1 MIGVGLIGC
10 SPSELAQYSPDG
22 VTCVDRINS
31 AIRIFN
37 SRVATLVQDL
47 NDNLDSAKFT
57 YINGYHIVEDIL
69 QQASS
74 YGNDLND
81 PCPYFWF

>member
-1 MIGVGLIGC
+1 MFGVGLIGC
-10 SPSELAQYSPDG
+10 SPNELAQYSPDG

-37 SRVATLVQDL
+37 SKVANLVEDL
-47 NDNLDSAKFT
+47 NNNLDSARFT
-57 YINGYHIVEDIL
+57 YINAYHINEDIL

-74 YGNDLND
+74 YGNNLND
-81 PCPYFWF
+81 PCPYFWL